1 MNTDLNKKK
10 AFYKCKEVCVE
21 YEKVNKLPIPK
32 DWVSVKLGKISSFK
46 QGFQIPREEQITDF
60 QDDYIRYLYINDFFS
75 DKNKLFIKDD
85 QKYYKI
91 NKEDIC
97 VANTGNTAG
106 KSFRGAEGILSNNM
120 FKISPDSSID
130 IDFYWQFLNSED
142 YWKKLNN
149 IFNSGGQPHVGHQN
163 MSNIVINLPP
173 LLEQQKIASIL
184 STWDKAIGLKEQL
197 IEEKK
202 QQKKGLMKKLLTG
215 KVRLPGFKGDWQYV
229 QARKL
234 FQNITDKKH
243 NGLGNVL
250 SANQERGIILRS
262 EGNIDIKYDED
273 NLKNYKKVRPGE
285 FVISLRS
292 FQGGIEYSKYE
303 GLLSPAYTI
312 IRNIIPIDDSF
323 YKHFFKSTDFIT
335 RLNGMI
341 YGIRDGKQIS
351 FKDFAVLKLPYTTV
365 EEQTAIGKVL
375 ECSSQEISLLEQELA
390 ALKLQKKGLMQL
402 LLTGIVRVQC

>member
-1 MNTDLNKKK
+1 METKERIKNMIKDEVPDGYRKIGSNIIPRDWYCEKISKLVTLISGQHIEVKEYNTLGDGIPYLTGPADFNERVITKSKYTKKPKVMCQNGDILIAVKGSGVGKTIISDGEYCISRQLMAIRGPKHILEMLYHNLKLNETIYKTDSVGLIPGINRSDILNKKIPLPRNDE
-10 AFYKCKEVCVE
+10 EVT
-21 YEKVNKLPIPK
+21 
-32 DWVSVKLGKISSFK
+32 KIV
-46 QGFQIPREEQITDF
+46 T
-60 QDDYIRYLYINDFFS
+60 
-75 DKNKLFIKDD
+75 
-85 QKYYKI
+85 
-91 NKEDIC
+91 
-97 VANTGNTAG
+97 
-106 KSFRGAEGILSNNM
+106 
-120 FKISPDSSID
+120 
-130 IDFYWQFLNSED
+130 
-142 YWKKLNN
+142 
-149 IFNSGGQPHVGHQN
+149 
-163 MSNIVINLPP
+163 
-173 LLEQQKIASIL
+173 IL
-184 STWDKAIGLKEQL
+184 STWDKAIELKEQL

-215 KVRLPGFKGDWQYV
+215 KVRLPGFEGEWEYI

-234 FQNITDKKH
+234 FQNISDKGH
-243 NGLGNVL
+243 NGLGHVL
-250 SANQERGIILRS
+250 SANQERGIILRT
-262 EGNIDIKYDED
+262 EGNIDIKYDKN

-312 IRNIIPIDDSF
+312 IRNIVPIDDSF

-351 FKDFAVLKLPYTTV
+351 FKDFAVLKLPYTTL
-365 EEQTAIGKVL
+365 EEQIAIGKVL
-375 ECSSQEISLLEQELA
+375 ECSSVEIGLLEQELA